1 MSLYPAEIIKYD
13 SISAENRANF
23 VLLVISQTSNQPIK
37 LRHRTRL
44 DGIHDVDIRLHSL
57 VVGVTGPFHD
67 DIGRDAHGE
76 GIDDKGAATGVGADQ
91 FPLGLDLVSVDV
103 ALVGGDEGDL
113 PILLKSVSFPQLLLH
128 LGLLMCE
135 IILPPRAEVDM
146 PPPEAA
152 DQRLR
157 IPIIM
162 CPQLA
167 VLARVC
173 FCLSHGFDVSIGL
186 KIRKYS
192 FAMTNRSK
200 TVKRLRPGTKSS
212 RSHGRLL
219 FNTLK
224 SSEYVE
230 NPCI

>member
-1 MSLYPAEIIKYD
+1 MPKKSHFREIVNTHYWVRD
-13 SISAENRANF
+13 S
-23 VLLVISQTSNQPIK
+23 Q
-37 LRHRTRL
+37 
-44 DGIHDVDIRLHSL
+44 
-57 VVGVTGPFHD
+57 FH
-67 DIGRDAHGE
+67 
-76 GIDDKGAATGVGADQ
+76 
-91 FPLGLDLVSVDV
+91 
-103 ALVGGDEGDL
+103 ALAGGDERDL
-113 PILLKSVSFPQLLLH
+113 PILLKSVSLPQLLLH

-146 PPPEAA
+146 PPPEPP

-173 FCLSHGFDVSIGL
+173 FCLSHGFDILIGL

-200 TVKRLRPGTKSS
+200 TVKRHFHHR
-212 RSHGRLL
+212 
-219 FNTLK
+219 
-224 SSEYVE
+224 
-230 NPCI
+230 

>member
-23 VLLVISQTSNQPIK
+23 VLLVISQTSNHPIK
-37 LRHRTRL
+37 PRHRTRL
-44 DGIHDVDIRLHSL
+44 DGIHDVD
-57 VVGVTGPFHD
+57 VGFH
-67 DIGRDAHGE
+67 
-76 GIDDKGAATGVGADQ
+76 
-91 FPLGLDLVSVDV
+91 
-103 ALVGGDEGDL
+103 ALAGGDEGDL

-146 PPPEAA
+146 PPPEPP

-157 IPIIM
+157 ISIIM

-173 FCLSHGFDVSIGL
+173 FCLSHGFNVLIGL

-200 TVKRLRPGTKSS
+200 TVKRHFHHR
-212 RSHGRLL
+212 
-219 FNTLK
+219 
-224 SSEYVE
+224 
-230 NPCI
+230 

>member
-1 MSLYPAEIIKYD
+1 M
-13 SISAENRANF
+13 
-23 VLLVISQTSNQPIK
+23 
-37 LRHRTRL
+37 
-44 DGIHDVDIRLHSL
+44 
-57 VVGVTGPFHD
+57 
-67 DIGRDAHGE
+67 
-76 GIDDKGAATGVGADQ
+76 
-91 FPLGLDLVSVDV
+91 GLQGL
-103 ALVGGDEGDL
+103 AGGDAESYLIQVLPFPWAKEHL

-173 FCLSHGFDVSIGL
+173 FCLSHGFNVLIGL

-192 FAMTNRSK
+192 FAMTNRTK
-200 TVKRLRPGTKSS
+200 TVKRLRPAQN
-212 RSHGRLL
+212 RRGRMDGYYS
-219 FNTLK
+219 TL
-224 SSEYVE
+224 
-230 NPCI
+230 